1 MSNTV
6 GFIGAGQL
14 GEPMVLRLL
23 QAGVPVTTY
32 ARRPEVRDRL
42 EARGARLVGSVAEL
56 AAGADIL
63 ISCLFS
69 DAQLMEIGSGPE
81 GFIAN
86 AKRGG
91 IFVSHTTGTL
101 TTLKS
106 LRDHP
111 SAPAI
116 LDAPVSGTADDIA
129 AGTLTVLIGGPTGA
143 VQTVSPI
150 LAAYANPI
158 VPTGE
163 LGSALALKLIN
174 NLLFAANAQSVAA
187 ATELGASMGVAPD
200 ALLAALEVCSAGSR
214 VAAHMQ
220 QVGGMKPFT
229 ELAGSFLRKDVAACL
244 EAAAQAGADLGLL
257 GKVVAKGPL
266 PLNPVGQNDTEDRRR
281 VDDPSGEPIG

>member
-1 MSNTV
+1 MLEERMVNNVV

-23 QAGVPVTTY
+23 DAGVPVTLY

-42 EARGARLVGSVAEL
+42 ASRGARLAATVAEL
-56 AAGADIL
+56 ASGSDIL

-69 DAQLMEIGSGPE
+69 DAQLAQVGLGPD

-86 AKRGG
+86 AKAGS
-91 IFVSHTTGTL
+91 IVVSHTTGTL
-101 TTLKS
+101 TTLES

-111 SAPAI
+111 SAPTI

-129 AGTLTVLIGGPTGA
+129 AGTLTVLIGGPAEA
-143 VQTVSPI
+143 VQLVTPT

-158 VPTGE
+158 VPTGG

-174 NLLFAANAQSVAA
+174 NVLFAANAQLVAA
-187 ATELGASMGVAPD
+187 ATELGASIGVNPA
-200 ALLAALEVCSAGSR
+200 ALLAALQVCSAGSR
-214 VAAHMQ
+214 AATHIQ
-220 QVGGMKPFT
+220 QTGGTDSFA
-229 ELAGSFLRKDVAACL
+229 EIAGPFLRKDVAACL

-257 GKVVAKGPL
+257 GDVVAQGPL
-266 PLNPVGQNDTEDRRR
+266 PLKPVKAK
-281 VDDPSGEPIG
+281 

>member
-1 MSNTV
+1 MTHTV

-23 QAGVPVTTY
+23 EAGVPVTTY

-42 EARGARLVGSVAEL
+42 AARGARLAASVAEL
-56 AAGADIL
+56 ATSSDIL

-69 DAQLMEIGSGPE
+69 DAQLMEIGSGPD

-86 AKRGG
+86 AKRGA
-91 IFVSHTTGTL
+91 IFISHTTGTL
-101 TTLKS
+101 TTLER
-106 LRDHP
+106 LGDHP
-111 SAPAI
+111 SAPTV

-129 AGTLTVLIGGPTGA
+129 AGTLTVLIGGPTEA
-143 VQTVSPI
+143 VQLVSPV
-150 LAAYANPI
+150 LAAYADPI

-174 NLLFAANAQSVAA
+174 NVLFTANAQLVAA

-200 ALLAALEVCSAGSR
+200 ALLAALQVCSAGSR
-214 VAAHMQ
+214 VATHIQ
-220 QVGGMKPFT
+220 QIGGIEPFT
-229 ELAGSFLRKDVAACL
+229 EIAGSFLRKDVAACL

-257 GKVVAKGPL
+257 GDVVATGPL
-266 PLNPVGQNDTEDRRR
+266 PLKPVGAK
-281 VDDPSGEPIG
+281 